1 MKKTKLYM
9 TLTSIL
15 VLLCLT
21 LSACGTKSD
30 KQNTNETTKQKPFII
45 VYEDFITHN
54 FTNHQVIIWVD
65 TTTQI
70 MYMET
75 YEGTIMLVNPDG
87 TPRLYQGEYD

>member
-1 MKKTKLYM
+1 MRKTKLHII
-9 TLTSIL
+9 LASIL

-21 LSACGTKSD
+21 LSACGTTSD
-30 KQNTNETTKQKPFII
+30 KQNTNETTKQEPFII
-45 VYEDFITHN
+45 VYKDFISHEFN
-54 FTNHQVIIWVD
+54 NSKVVIWVD

-75 YEGTIMLVNPDG
+75 YEGTIMLINPDG